1 MYLIVAA
8 LLAAWV
14 LLRTCLHSGVYKG
27 VGFDRVRAHFAMR
40 AQIADLTEELP
51 HRAKLPVSRIH

>member
-40 AQIADLTEELP
+40 AQ
-51 HRAKLPVSRIH
+51 SRT